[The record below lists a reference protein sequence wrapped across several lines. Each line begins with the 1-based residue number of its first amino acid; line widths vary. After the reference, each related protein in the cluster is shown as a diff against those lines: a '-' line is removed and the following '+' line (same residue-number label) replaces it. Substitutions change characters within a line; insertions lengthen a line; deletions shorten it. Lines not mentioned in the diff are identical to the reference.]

1 MEPAEVI
8 SPAEERFEKIRKT
21 VGFFTGPLVFAAF
34 FFIRLPAL
42 SPAASHLAA
51 VLFLVIIWWIT
62 EPIPIPVTALVGAC
76 LAVLTGVEAAK
87 QVFAPFADPVVF
99 LFIGSFILAEA
110 MSLHKLDRRIAYSL
124 LSIKSIGTST
134 SKILF
139 TFGLI
144 AVCVSMWISNTATTA
159 MLLPIGIGII
169 NSLCHVV
176 CERSKKNISAKS
188 LKYSTALMLMA
199 AYGASIGGIGT
210 PVGTPPNLI
219 GIGMINRLL
228 NIRISFFQWMIL
240 AVPLVIVMYFV
251 LFILLNVLYPSETRT
266 IAGIDEYIKEKRAA
280 IGPMTAGERN
290 VLVAFSVTVALWVLP
305 GFFAL
310 LAGSGSGITK
320 WYENHIP
327 EAVAAIIGASLLF
340 VLPTDWSKRQ
350 FTLTWQDAVKIDWG
364 TILLFGGGLAL
375 GTLMFTTGL
384 AEALGKWILTITH
397 AGNAISITA
406 ISIGLGIMVS
416 EITSNTAS
424 ANMVIPVMI
433 SLAQTAGINPLGPA
447 IGACIGASYGFMLPV
462 STPPN
467 AIVYGSGMVPITKMV
482 KAGILFDVIGFF
494 IILLAILFYLPIL
507 GIQ

>member
-1 MEPAEVI
+1 
-8 SPAEERFEKIRKT
+8 
-21 VGFFTGPLVFAAF
+21 
-34 FFIRLPAL
+34 
-42 SPAASHLAA
+42 
-51 VLFLVIIWWIT
+51 
-62 EPIPIPVTALVGAC
+62 
-76 LAVLTGVEAAK
+76 
-87 QVFAPFADPVVF
+87 
-99 LFIGSFILAEA
+99 
-110 MSLHKLDRRIAYSL
+110 
-124 LSIKSIGTST
+124 
-134 SKILF
+134 
-139 TFGLI
+139 
-144 AVCVSMWISNTATTA
+144 
-159 MLLPIGIGII
+159 
-169 NSLCHVV
+169 
-176 CERSKKNISAKS
+176 
-188 LKYSTALMLMA
+188 MLMA

-240 AVPLVIVMYFV
+240 AVPLVVVMYIV
-251 LFILLNVLYPSETRT
+251 LFILLNVMYRSETRS

-290 VLVAFSVTVALWVLP
+290 VLIAFSITVIMWVLP

-310 LAGSGSGITK
+310 LAGTGSTITK
-320 WYENHIP
+320 WYESHIP
-327 EAVAAIIGASLLF
+327 EGAAAIIGATLLF
-340 VLPTDWSKRQ
+340 ILPVDWRKRR
-350 FTLTWQDAVKIDWG
+350 FTMTWQDATKIDWG

-384 AEALGKWILTITH
+384 AEALGKWILSITH
-397 AGNAISITA
+397 AGNTTSITA

-447 IGACIGASYGFMLPV
+447 LGACIGASYGFMLPV

-467 AIVYGSGMVPITKMV
+467 AIVYGSGMVPITRM
-482 KAGILFDVIGFF
+482 ARTGIIFDIIGFF

-507 GIQ
+507 GIH

>member
-1 MEPAEVI
+1 MEPIEVI
-8 SPAEERFEKIRKT
+8 SPAEERFERIRKT
-21 VGFFTGPLVFAAF
+21 LGLFVGPLVFAAF
-34 FFIRLPAL
+34 FFIHLPGL
-42 SPAASHLAA
+42 SPSANRLAA

-62 EPIPIPVTALVGAC
+62 EPIPIPVTALIGAC
-76 LAVLTGVEAAK
+76 LAVITGVEAAK
-87 QVFAPFADPVVF
+87 QAFAPFADPVVF

-110 MSLHKLDRRIAYSL
+110 MSLHKLDRRIAFAL
-124 LSIKSIGTST
+124 LSVKAIGTST

-144 AVCVSMWISNTATTA
+144 AVCISMWISNTATTA
-159 MLLPIGIGII
+159 MLLPISIGII

-176 CERSKKNISAKS
+176 SERSKKNISAKS

-228 NIRISFFQWMIL
+228 NIRISFFQWMVL
-240 AVPLVIVMYFV
+240 AVPLVIIMYFV
-251 LFILLNVLYPSETRT
+251 LFVLLNVMYRSKTRS
-266 IAGIDEYIKEKRAA
+266 IAGIDEYIKEKKAA
-280 IGPMTAGERN
+280 IGPMTTGERN
-290 VLVAFSVTVALWVLP
+290 VLIAFSITVVMWVLP

-310 LAGSGSGITK
+310 IAGSGSNISK
-320 WYENHIP
+320 WYESHIP
-327 EAVAAIIGASLLF
+327 EGVAAIIGAALLF
-340 VLPTDWSKRQ
+340 VLPVDWRKRR
-350 FTLTWQDAVKIDWG
+350 FTMNWQDAVKIDWG

-384 AEALGKWILTITH
+384 AEALGKWILSITH
-397 AGNAISITA
+397 AGNATSITA
-406 ISIGLGIMVS
+406 ISIGLGILVS

-447 IGACIGASYGFMLPV
+447 LGACIGASYGFMLPV

-467 AIVYGSGMVPITKMV
+467 AIVYGSGMVPITRMV
-482 KAGILFDVIGFF
+482 RTGIFFDIIGFF

-507 GIQ
+507 NIH